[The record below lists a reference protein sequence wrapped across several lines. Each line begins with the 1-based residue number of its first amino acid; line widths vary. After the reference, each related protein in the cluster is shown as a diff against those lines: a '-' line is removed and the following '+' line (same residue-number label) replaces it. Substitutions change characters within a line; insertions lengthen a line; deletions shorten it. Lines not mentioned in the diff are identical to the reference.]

1 MDRSKW
7 YYLLISQEFYADF
20 TKKNPAFFRAFRPQA
35 NVPGKCQEIPLD
47 LKPGSGCII
56 TLILNQEGVPSMEK
70 IKKNFGFGC
79 MRLPMQGEEV
89 DLDETKRM
97 VDAFLAAGFNY
108 FDTALRLSA
117 GQERA
122 GPEDRP
128 DRPLPPGKLRPDG
141 QTHQRVF
148 QE

>member
-1 MDRSKW
+1 
-7 YYLLISQEFYADF
+7 
-20 TKKNPAFFRAFRPQA
+20 
-35 NVPGKCQEIPLD
+35 
-47 LKPGSGCII
+47 
-56 TLILNQEGVPSMEK
+56 MEK

-108 FDTALRLSA
+108 FDTARGYLQGKSEQA
-117 GQERA
+117 
-122 GPEDRP
+122 PEDHP

-148 QE
+148 QV